1 MNTYKQNL
9 LHRLKIARG
18 HLDKVIGM
26 VENEDYCLSVTQQ
39 SQAVQSALKKV
50 DEILLEHHLKT
61 CLRDAIV
68 ADNHIDEKVNEILEV
83 FRRK

>member
-1 MNTYKQNL
+1 MDSYKKNL

-39 SQAVQSALKKV
+39 SQAVQSALQKV
-50 DEILLEHHLKT
+50 DEMLLEHHLKT
-61 CLRDAIV
+61 CVRDAIV
-68 ADNHIDEKVNEILEV
+68 TDKHVDEKIEEIVEV